1 MPITPEQFAAMQQ
14 RLAPKTR
21 QPIPQ
26 DAVEEEVGLHGE
38 IMQWLKANNVPYIH
52 ARTDKKSRIN
62 PGAPD
67 FCFPFKGKAFFI
79 ECKTKTSKRRPDQLA
94 WALLAEM
101 QGFAVKECRSFTEF
115 LEIVSRSD

>member
-1 MPITPEQFAAMQQ
+1 MPITHLQFQEMQA
-14 RLAPKTR
+14 RLQPKTR
-21 QPIPQ
+21 QPIPE
-26 DAVEEEVGLHGE
+26 DAVGEEGGLHGE

-52 ARTDKKSRIN
+52 ARNDKKSRIN

-67 FCFPFKGKAFFI
+67 FSFPLKGRMFFI
-79 ECKTKTSKRRPDQLA
+79 ECKTRTSKRRPDQLA